1 MALQDGLACLEA
13 LLEAV
18 CYVAAELGLMQALF
32 WAVEMACA
40 AAPKFHPKWMVCH
53 AAGALIDKHCGI
65 KL

>member
-53 AAGALIDKHCGI
+53 AAGR
-65 KL
+65 